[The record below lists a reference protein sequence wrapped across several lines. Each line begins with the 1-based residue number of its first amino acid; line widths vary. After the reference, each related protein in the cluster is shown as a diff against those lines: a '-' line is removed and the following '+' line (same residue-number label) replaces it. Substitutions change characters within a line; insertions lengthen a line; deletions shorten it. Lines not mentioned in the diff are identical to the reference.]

1 MEMIVKLS
9 ERKVMLVLKQLNK
22 VLDDNGIFGQEWN
35 KEVIKA
41 LIIDN
46 LTLNKTTELIKEL
59 EEMPISDWND

>member
-59 EEMPISDWND
+59 EDMPISDWND